1 MAKTLDEH
9 YGYLS
14 DRVKLGQYQAAISR
28 LVRPEHTVLDL
39 GCGTGLL
46 GLMALR
52 AGASKVLFV
61 EEASVIEVA
70 RRAVTEAGFAGKAEF
85 FQANSFELALP
96 EKADIVVCDHVGYFG
111 FDYGILGLLADAR
124 QRFLKPDAIV
134 VPAQIDL
141 QLAPVESVACREF
154 VGRWRDGSVSDEYG
168 WMATTAANT
177 KHSAQLT
184 AKDLLADVAPLASLD
199 LGAEAAPFLTWDAEF
214 CCTRD
219 GTLDGV
225 AGWFDCRLFDDVH
238 MTNAPGAE
246 ESLDRPQAFLPL
258 ETPVKVGAGET
269 VKVTVMVRHLDDVIA
284 WIVELPKS
292 GKRFSHTT
300 FNGLLLDSAALTRAQ
315 PNRIATLNDR
325 GRAPHCRGDSGDR
338 SA

>member
-1 MAKTLDEH
+1 MTKTLDEH
-9 YGYLS
+9 YSYLS
-14 DRVKLGQYQAAISR
+14 DSVKIETYRAAIDR
-28 LVRPEHTVLDL
+28 LVHPEHIVLDL
-39 GCGTGLL
+39 GCGSGLL

-61 EEASVIEVA
+61 EEGAVIEVA
-70 RRAVTEAGFAGKAEF
+70 RRAVAEAGFADKAEF
-85 FQANSFELALP
+85 FQSNSFKLALP
-96 EKADIVVCDHVGYFG
+96 EQADIVVCDHVGYFG

-184 AKDLLADVAPLASLD
+184 AKDLLANAAPLASLD
-199 LGAEAAPFLTWDAEF
+199 LGAEAAPFLSWDAEF
-214 CCTRD
+214 CCTRG

-238 MTNAPGAE
+238 MTNAPAAE

-258 ETPVKVGAGET
+258 ETPVTVSAGEAI
-269 VKVTVMVRHLDDVIA
+269 KVTVMVRHLDDVIG
-284 WIVELPKS
+284 WVVELPAS

-300 FNGLLLDSAALTRAQ
+300 FNGMLLGHEALTRAQ
-315 PNRIATLNDR
+315 AKNMAND
-325 GRAPHCRGDSGDR
+325 
-338 SA
+338 